1 MMKAALME
9 AWKFMKRTLVIALI
23 AFATMV
29 AGSDPAWAQAFPDRP
44 VRIIVGYPPGGGTD
58 LVARLVQQPLSTKWG
73 QPVVIDNRPGAN
85 AIIATE
91 AVAKAKPDGY
101 TLLMAYAT
109 EVAVN
114 PATMK
119 KLPYDPVRDFTP
131 IVQLAG
137 APLVLAVNPATAAK
151 DVRELIALAKA
162 KPATLA
168 YSSSGSGSVHHFAG
182 ELFKL
187 QTGADI
193 LHVPYKGS
201 GPATADAVAG
211 QVQATYAS
219 VASVLR
225 FVQAGRLRALAVTSK
240 KRSPQMPDVPSMVEA
255 GLADF
260 ELTSWYGLLAPA
272 GTSPEVVAKIHADV
286 SAVLASAEIHKS
298 FAVQG
303 LDMAGGTP
311 QAFGAFIRDEA
322 AKFARIA
329 RSGNIT
335 LE

>member
-1 MMKAALME
+1 MRILLSLLLLAC
-9 AWKFMKRTLVIALI
+9 
-23 AFATMV
+23 
-29 AGSDPAWAQAFPDRP
+29 AQAFAQYPDKP

-58 LVARLVQQPLSTKWG
+58 LAARLIQNALSERLK

-85 AIIATE
+85 AVIATE

-109 EVAVN
+109 EVSLN
-114 PATMK
+114 PVTMK
-119 KLPYDPVRDFTP
+119 KLPYDPLKDFTP
-131 IVQLAG
+131 VVQVAS
-137 APLVLAVNPATAAK
+137 APLVLAVNPQLPAGSI
-151 DVRELIALAKA
+151 RELVALAKA
-162 KPATLA
+162 KPGALS

-182 ELFKL
+182 ELFML
-187 QTGADI
+187 QTGTDL

-201 GPATADAVAG
+201 GPATADAVSG
-211 QVQATYAS
+211 QVQVTYAS

-240 KRSPQMPDVPSMVEA
+240 KRTAQMPDVPSMAEA

-272 GTSPEVVAKIHADV
+272 GTPAAIIQRLHDDVVAGMAG
-286 SAVLASAEIHKS
+286 AEVQKS
-298 FAVQG
+298 FATQG
-303 LDMAGGTP
+303 LDMAGGSP
-311 QAFGAFIRDEA
+311 QAFGEFIRAEA

-329 RSGNIT
+329 KAGNIQP
-335 LE
+335 E

>member
-1 MMKAALME
+1 MKPLLFALLL
-9 AWKFMKRTLVIALI
+9 ASTQVL
-23 AFATMV
+23 
-29 AGSDPAWAQAFPDRP
+29 AQAFPDKP

-58 LVARLVQQPLSTKWG
+58 LAARLVQQPLSTRWN

-85 AIIATE
+85 AVIAAE

-109 EVAVN
+109 EVSLN
-114 PATMK
+114 PVTMK
-119 KLPYDPVRDFTP
+119 KLPYDPVKDFAP
-131 IVQLAG
+131 IVQVAG
-137 APLVLAVNPATAAK
+137 APLVLAVNPALPANSVK
-151 DVRELIALAKA
+151 DLVALAKA
-162 KPATLA
+162 KPGALS
-168 YSSSGSGSVHHFAG
+168 YSSSGSGSVHQFAG

-187 QTGADI
+187 QTGTDI

-201 GPATADAVAG
+201 GPATADAVSG
-211 QVQATYAS
+211 QVQVTYAS

-240 KRSPQMPDVPSMVEA
+240 KRSPQMPEVPSMVEA

-272 GTSPEVVAKIHADV
+272 GTPAEVIAKINADV
-286 SAVLASAEIHKS
+286 LAALGSAEIQKS
-298 FAVQG
+298 FATQG

-311 QAFGAFIRDEA
+311 QAFGDFIRTEA
-322 AKFARIA
+322 VKFARIA
-329 RSGNIT
+329 KAGNIHA
-335 LE
+335 E

>member
-1 MMKAALME
+1 MTRAL
-9 AWKFMKRTLVIALI
+9 LI
-23 AFATMV
+23 AFLLSAAV
-29 AGSDPAWAQAFPDRP
+29 PAGMQSALAQAFPERP

-58 LVARLVQQPLSTKWG
+58 LVARLIQQPLSQRWG

-85 AIIATE
+85 AIIAAE
-91 AVAKAKPDGY
+91 AVARAKADGY

-114 PATMK
+114 PVTVK
-119 KLPYDPVRDFTP
+119 KLAYDPLRDFTP
-131 IVQLAG
+131 IMQLAG
-137 APLVLAVNPATAAK
+137 APLVLAVHPALAAK
-151 DVRELIALAKA
+151 DVRELVALAKA
-162 KPATLA
+162 KTGTLS

-211 QVQATYAS
+211 QVQVTCAS

-240 KRSPQMPDVPSMVEA
+240 KRSPQMPEVPSMVEA

-272 GTSPEVVAKIHADV
+272 GTPPDIVAKIHADV
-286 SAVLASAEIHKS
+286 LAALGTTEMQKS
-298 FAVQG
+298 FATQG
-303 LDMAGGTP
+303 LDIAGGTP
-311 QAFGAFIRDEA
+311 QAFAEFIRIET

-329 RSGNIT
+329 KSGNIHA
-335 LE
+335 E

>member
-1 MMKAALME
+1 MQKLLMAALLGVCLN
-9 AWKFMKRTLVIALI
+9 AA
-23 AFATMV
+23 
-29 AGSDPAWAQAFPDRP
+29 AQTFPDKP

-58 LVARLVQQPLSTKWG
+58 LAARLIQNPLSERWK
-73 QPVVIDNRPGAN
+73 QPIVIDNRPGAN
-85 AIIATE
+85 AVIAAE

-109 EVAVN
+109 EVSLN
-114 PATMK
+114 PVTMK
-119 KLPYDPVRDFTP
+119 KLPYDPLMDFAP
-131 IVQLAG
+131 IIQVAS
-137 APLVLAVNPATAAK
+137 APLVLAVNPALPANSIK
-151 DVRELIALAKA
+151 ELIAQAKA
-162 KPATLA
+162 KPGALT

-187 QTGADI
+187 QTGTDL
-193 LHVPYKGS
+193 LHIPYKGS
-201 GPATADAVAG
+201 GPATADAVSG
-211 QVQATYAS
+211 QVQVTYAS

-240 KRSPQMPDVPSMVEA
+240 KRTAQMPEVPSMVEA

-272 GTSPEVVAKIHADV
+272 GTPQAVIQKIHDDVVAAMAAPEVQ
-286 SAVLASAEIHKS
+286 KS
-298 FAVQG
+298 FATQG

-311 QAFGAFIRDEA
+311 QAFGDFIRAEA

-329 RSGNIT
+329 KAGNIQP
-335 LE
+335 E

>member
-1 MMKAALME
+1 MRGILFAL
-9 AWKFMKRTLVIALI
+9 L
-23 AFATMV
+23 FAVTGAM
-29 AGSDPAWAQAFPDRP
+29 AQTWPDRP
-44 VRIIVGYPPGGGTD
+44 VRILVGYPPGGGTD
-58 LVARLVQQPLSTKWG
+58 LVARLIQQPLSAKWG

-109 EVAVN
+109 ELAVN

-119 KLPYDPVRDFTP
+119 KLPYDPVKDFAP
-131 IVQLAG
+131 IVQLAS
-137 APLVLAVNPATAAK
+137 APLVLAVNPALAAK
-151 DVRELIALAKA
+151 DVRELVALAKA
-162 KPATLA
+162 KPGTLS
-168 YSSSGSGSVHHFAG
+168 YSSSGGGSVHHFAG

-187 QTGADI
+187 QTGADV

-211 QVQATYAS
+211 QVQVTYAS

-240 KRSPQMPDVPSMVEA
+240 QRSSQMPEVPSMVEA

-272 GTSPEVVAKIHADV
+272 GTPADIIAKIHADV
-286 SAVLASAEIHKS
+286 TAALASPEQKKS
-298 FAVQG
+298 FDAQG
-303 LDMAGGTP
+303 LDPAGGTP
-311 QAFGAFIRDEA
+311 QAFATFIRGEA
-322 AKFARIA
+322 LKFARIA
-329 RSGNIT
+329 KAGNINA
-335 LE
+335 E

>member
-1 MMKAALME
+1 MTRSLFIVLVAL
-9 AWKFMKRTLVIALI
+9 
-23 AFATMV
+23 ATAV
-29 AGSDPAWAQAFPDRP
+29 AGMETVFAQVFPDRP

-58 LVARLVQQPLSTKWG
+58 LVARLIQQPLSQRWG

-85 AIIATE
+85 AIIAAE
-91 AVAKAKPDGY
+91 AVARAKADGY

-131 IVQLAG
+131 IIQLAG
-137 APLVLAVNPATAAK
+137 APLVLAVNPALAAK
-151 DVRELIALAKA
+151 DVRELVALAKA
-162 KPATLA
+162 KPGTLS

-187 QTGADI
+187 QTGADL

-201 GPATADAVAG
+201 GPATADAVGG
-211 QVQATYAS
+211 QVQVTYAS

-240 KRSPQMPDVPSMVEA
+240 KRSLQMPEVPSMVEA

-272 GTSPEVVAKIHADV
+272 GTPPDIVAKIHADV
-286 SAVLASAEIHKS
+286 TAALATAEIQKS
-298 FAVQG
+298 FATQG
-303 LDMAGGTP
+303 LDMAGGSP
-311 QAFGAFIRDEA
+311 QAFGEFIRAEA

-329 RSGNIT
+329 KSGNIHA
-335 LE
+335 E

>member
-1 MMKAALME
+1 MRLTRLLALLALVSGAAL
-9 AWKFMKRTLVIALI
+9 
-23 AFATMV
+23 
-29 AGSDPAWAQAFPDRP
+29 AQSFPDHP

-58 LVARLVQQPLSTKWG
+58 LVARLIQQPLATRWG

-109 EVAVN
+109 ELALN
-114 PATMK
+114 PVTER
-119 KLPYDPVRDFTP
+119 KLPYDPARDFAP
-131 IVQLAG
+131 ILQLAS
-137 APLVLAVNPATAAK
+137 APLVLAVNPSLPAK
-151 DVRELIALAKA
+151 DVKELVALAKA
-162 KPATLA
+162 KPGTLS

-187 QTGADI
+187 QTGTDI

-201 GPATADAVAG
+201 GPATADAVSG
-211 QVQATYAS
+211 QVQVTYAS
-219 VASVLR
+219 AASVLR

-240 KRSPQMPDVPSMVEA
+240 KRSPQMADVPSMTEA

-272 GTSPEVVAKIHADV
+272 GTPPAVIAKISADAQAAL
-286 SAVLASAEIHKS
+286 SAPEMQKS
-298 FAVQG
+298 FAAQG
-303 LDMAGGTP
+303 LDPAGGGP
-311 QAFGAFIRDEA
+311 QAFGEFIRAES

-329 RSGNIT
+329 KAGNIRA
-335 LE
+335 E

>member
-1 MMKAALME
+1 MKALLLALM
-9 AWKFMKRTLVIALI
+9 
-23 AFATMV
+23 FASV
-29 AGSDPAWAQAFPDRP
+29 EVLAQAWPDRP
-44 VRIIVGYPPGGGTD
+44 VRILVGYPPGGGTD
-58 LVARLVQQPLSTKWG
+58 LVARLIQQPLAQKWN
-73 QPVVIDNRPGAN
+73 QPIVIDNRPGAN
-85 AIIATE
+85 AIIAAD

-109 EVAVN
+109 ELAVN
-114 PATMK
+114 PVTHK
-119 KLPYDPVRDFTP
+119 KLPYDPLRDFTP

-137 APLVLAVNPATAAK
+137 APLVLAVNPALAAK
-151 DVRELIALAKA
+151 DVRELIALARA
-162 KPATLA
+162 KPGTLS
-168 YSSSGSGSVHHFAG
+168 YSSSGTGSVHHFAG

-211 QVQATYAS
+211 QVQVTYAS

-240 KRSPQMPDVPSMVEA
+240 KRSPQMPEVPSMVEA

-272 GTSPEVVAKIHADV
+272 GTPPEVVARIHADAV
-286 SAVLASAEIHKS
+286 AVLGTAEIQKS
-298 FAVQG
+298 YATQG
-303 LDMAGGTP
+303 LDLAGGTP
-311 QAFGAFIRDEA
+311 QAFGDFIRAEA

-329 RSGNIT
+329 KAGNIAA
-335 LE
+335 E

>member
-1 MMKAALME
+1 MKAPTFL
-9 AWKFMKRTLVIALI
+9 LCLL
-23 AFATMV
+23 
-29 AGSDPAWAQAFPDRP
+29 AGVLGWTGSASAQAWPERP

-58 LVARLVQQPLSTKWG
+58 LVARLVQQPLSTRWG

-109 EVAVN
+109 ELAVN

-131 IVQLAG
+131 IMQLAS
-137 APLVLAVNPATAAK
+137 APLVLALHPAVAAK
-151 DVRELIALAKA
+151 DVRELVALAKA
-162 KPATLA
+162 KPGTLS

-187 QTGADI
+187 QTGTDL

-201 GPATADAVAG
+201 GPAAADAVAG
-211 QVQATYAS
+211 QVQANFAS

-240 KRSPQMPDVPSMVEA
+240 KRSSQMPDVPTMVEA

-272 GTSPEVVAKIHADV
+272 GTPPALVAKIHADMT
-286 SAVLASAEIHKS
+286 AVLGGAEIQKS
-298 FAVQG
+298 FDVQG
-303 LDMAGGTP
+303 LDMAGGSP
-311 QAFGAFIRDEA
+311 QAFAEFVRAEA
-322 AKFARIA
+322 AKFSRIA
-329 RSGNIT
+329 KAGSISV
-335 LE
+335 E

>member
-1 MMKAALME
+1 MLKLL
-9 AWKFMKRTLVIALI
+9 LVVLVGISN
-23 AFATMV
+23 AFAQT
-29 AGSDPAWAQAFPDRP
+29 WPDRP
-44 VRIIVGYPPGGGTD
+44 VRILVGYPPGGGTD
-58 LVARLVQQPLSTKWG
+58 LVARLVQQPLSQKWN

-85 AIIATE
+85 AIIATD

-109 EVAVN
+109 ELTLN
-114 PATMK
+114 PLTHK

-137 APLVLAVNPATAAK
+137 APLVLAVNPALAAK
-151 DVRELIALAKA
+151 DVKELIALAKA
-162 KPATLA
+162 KPGTLS

-201 GPATADAVAG
+201 GPATADAVSG

-240 KRSPQMPDVPSMVEA
+240 QRSPQMPEVPSMVEA

-260 ELTSWYGLLAPA
+260 ELTSWYGLLAPV
-272 GTSPEVVAKIHADV
+272 GTPPEVVARIHADLLG
-286 SAVLASAEIHKS
+286 VLGSAEIQKS
-298 FAVQG
+298 FAAQG
-303 LDMAGGTP
+303 LELAGGSP
-311 QAFGAFIRDEA
+311 QRFAEFIRAEA

-329 RSGNIT
+329 KAGNIHA
-335 LE
+335 E

>member
-1 MMKAALME
+1 MRALFFLPYLLAGFLAGIGAAL
-9 AWKFMKRTLVIALI
+9 
-23 AFATMV
+23 
-29 AGSDPAWAQAFPDRP
+29 AQAWPERP

-58 LVARLVQQPLSTKWG
+58 LVARLVQQPLSTRWG

-109 EVAVN
+109 ELAVN

-119 KLPYDPVRDFTP
+119 KRPYDPVRDFTP
-131 IVQLAG
+131 IMQLAS
-137 APLVLAVNPATAAK
+137 APLVLALHPAVAAK
-151 DVRELIALAKA
+151 DVRELVALAKA
-162 KPATLA
+162 KPGTLS
-168 YSSSGSGSVHHFAG
+168 YSSSGTGSVHHFAG

-187 QTGADI
+187 QTGTDL

-201 GPATADAVAG
+201 GPAAADAVAG
-211 QVQATYAS
+211 QVQANFAS

-240 KRSPQMPDVPSMVEA
+240 RRSSQMPDVPTMVEA

-272 GTSPEVVAKIHADV
+272 GTPPALVAKIHADMT
-286 SAVLASAEIHKS
+286 AVLGGAEIQKS
-298 FAVQG
+298 FDVQG
-303 LDMAGGTP
+303 LDMAGGSP
-311 QAFGAFIRDEA
+311 QAFAEFVRAEA

-329 RSGNIT
+329 KAGSISV
-335 LE
+335 E

>member
-1 MMKAALME
+1 MTRAVWVALCVLAAL
-9 AWKFMKRTLVIALI
+9 
-23 AFATMV
+23 
-29 AGSDPAWAQAFPDRP
+29 AGIGTASAQAFPDRP

-58 LVARLVQQPLSTKWG
+58 LVARLVQQPLSTRWG

-91 AVAKAKPDGY
+91 AVARAKPDGY

-109 EVAVN
+109 ELAVN

-131 IVQLAG
+131 IMQMAG
-137 APLVLAVNPATAAK
+137 APLVLALHPAVAAK
-151 DVRELIALAKA
+151 DVRELVALAKA
-162 KPATLA
+162 KPGALS
-168 YSSSGSGSVHHFAG
+168 YSSSGTGSVHHFAG

-187 QTGADI
+187 QTGVDM

-201 GPATADAVAG
+201 GPAAADAVAG
-211 QVQATYAS
+211 QVQANFAS

-240 KRSPQMPDVPSMVEA
+240 KRSSQMPEVPTMVEA

-272 GTSPEVVAKIHADV
+272 GTPAALVAKIHADIT
-286 SAVLASAEIHKS
+286 AVLAGPEIQKS
-298 FAVQG
+298 FDVQG
-303 LDMAGGTP
+303 LDMAGGSP
-311 QAFGAFIRDEA
+311 QAFAEFIRAEA
-322 AKFARIA
+322 ARFARIA
-329 RSGNIT
+329 RAGNISV
-335 LE
+335 E

>member
-1 MMKAALME
+1 MTRPLLILPFVLATILAATQS
-9 AWKFMKRTLVIALI
+9 TL
-23 AFATMV
+23 
-29 AGSDPAWAQAFPDRP
+29 AQVFPDRP
-44 VRIIVGYPPGGGTD
+44 VRIIVGYLPGGGTD
-58 LVARLVQQPLSTKWG
+58 LVARLVQQPLSQRWG
-73 QPVVIDNRPGAN
+73 QPVVIDNRPGAS
-85 AIIATE
+85 AIIAAE

-109 EVAVN
+109 EVAVS
-114 PATMK
+114 PVTVK

-131 IVQLAG
+131 IMQLAG
-137 APLVLAVNPATAAK
+137 APLVLAVHPALAAK
-151 DVRELIALAKA
+151 DVRELVALAKA
-162 KPATLA
+162 KPGTLS

-211 QVQATYAS
+211 HVQVTYAS

-225 FVQAGRLRALAVTSK
+225 FVQAGRLHALAVTSK
-240 KRSPQMPDVPSMVEA
+240 NRSPQMPEVPSMVEA

-272 GTSPEVVAKIHADV
+272 GTPPAIVAQIHADV
-286 SAVLASAEIHKS
+286 AAVLASAEMQKS
-298 FAVQG
+298 FSTQG

-311 QAFGAFIRDEA
+311 QAFGAFMRDEA

-329 RSGNIT
+329 KAGNIAA
-335 LE
+335 E

>member
-1 MMKAALME
+1 MDASTQRSKIMTRPLLILLFALVTILAATE
-9 AWKFMKRTLVIALI
+9 STL
-23 AFATMV
+23 
-29 AGSDPAWAQAFPDRP
+29 AQVFPDRP

-58 LVARLVQQPLSTKWG
+58 LVARLVQQPLSQRWG
-73 QPVVIDNRPGAN
+73 QPVVIDNRPGAS
-85 AIIATE
+85 AIIAAE

-114 PATMK
+114 PVTVK

-131 IVQLAG
+131 IMQLAG
-137 APLVLAVNPATAAK
+137 APLVLAVHPALAAK
-151 DVRELIALAKA
+151 DVRELVALAKA
-162 KPATLA
+162 KPGTLS

-211 QVQATYAS
+211 HVQVTYAS

-240 KRSPQMPDVPSMVEA
+240 NRSPQMPEVPSMVEA

-272 GTSPEVVAKIHADV
+272 GTAPAIVAKIHADV
-286 SAVLASAEIHKS
+286 AGVLASAEIQKS
-298 FAVQG
+298 FATQG

-329 RSGNIT
+329 KAGNIAA
-335 LE
+335 E